1 MQLEIFWNKPK
12 PLTKGREYTQ
22 IYTCNLKKIPGTSGI
37 YIFAR
42 YYDRKYYAL
51 YVGQSKNLKNRVKG
65 HLNNLKLMKHL
76 EKAKTG
82 KRVIITGT
90 VVTKGGQNLK
100 KALNIL
106 ERAFIRH
113 FLSEGHDLVNHQGVK
128 IPSHK
133 IQSRGHI
140 KKSFI
145 LSSIYLEKKKG
156 E

>member
-1 MQLEIFWNKPK
+1 MQLEISWNKPK
-12 PLTKGREYTQ
+12 PMTKGANYTQ
-22 IYTCNLKKIPGTSGI
+22 IYTCNLDKIPKASGI

-42 YYDRKYYAL
+42 YYGRKYYAL
-51 YVGQSKNLKNRVKG
+51 YVGQSKNLRSRVKG
-65 HLNNLKLMKHL
+65 HLNNLKLMKHI

-113 FLSEGHDLVNHQGVK
+113 FLAEGHDLVNHQGVK
-128 IPSHK
+128 IPSHQ
-133 IQSRGHI
+133 IRSSGHV